1 MEQSKFHSLNNETNQ
16 ILCDICSLACSVMI
30 GRQGGV
36 GRELSTLLDRDLV
49 ITHCAAHRL
58 ELVVKK
64 SFKQSVPEQD
74 KFTLDV
80 NSFGVFYGA
89 MNTKKWQH
97 LIGKFHGIMYMDG
110 MCLYLKLSIFF
121 FFQNRI

>member
-1 MEQSKFHSLNNETNQ
+1 
-16 ILCDICSLACSVMI
+16 MI

-36 GRELSTLLDRDLV
+36 GRELSKLLDRDLV

-97 LIGKFHGIMYMDG
+97 LIGKSHGIMNKVD
-110 MCLYLKLSIFF
+110 SSR
-121 FFQNRI
+121 NRGTGGFETLFVEPKPK